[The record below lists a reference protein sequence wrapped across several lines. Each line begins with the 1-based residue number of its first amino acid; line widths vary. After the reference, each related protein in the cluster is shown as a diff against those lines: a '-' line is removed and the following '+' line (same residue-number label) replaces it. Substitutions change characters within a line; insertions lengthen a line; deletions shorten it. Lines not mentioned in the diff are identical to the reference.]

1 MATIAVSQVL
11 REDGIE
17 IATWTNLANAT
28 SDVGAKAMLSKHRT
42 RTAQAFGTNATTVV
56 IQGSNDG
63 TNWNA
68 LGSGVT
74 LTIGATGSSP
84 VTNLPE
90 NPLYLRPS
98 TPSAAADTDVVI
110 VGGGGGR

>member
-1 MATIAVSQVL
+1 MATIAVAQVL
-11 REDGIE
+11 HENGIE
-17 IATWTNLANAT
+17 VATWTNLANAS
-28 SDVGAKAMLSKHRT
+28 SDVGAKAMLAKHTT
-42 RTAQAFGTNATTVV
+42 RTAQAVGTNGTTVA

-63 TNWNA
+63 TNWNT
-68 LGSGVT
+68 LGAGVT

-90 NPLYLRPS
+90 NALYLRPA
-98 TPSAAADTDVVI
+98 TPSAASDTDVVI